1 MESASEIAPG
11 LPSNSR
17 KTARPKKNPGR
28 SRITNGALLPGRDGR
43 GPWTRRCRDLINEF
57 VNEQLAGI
65 DNCSP
70 AERAIVRHI
79 ATLITELERLESKF
93 AAKDEATPAQLLL
106 YGRTANTLR
115 RLLESI
121 GLQRRSR
128 NLNPKLDDLLL
139 EHQQRA
145 AAVNEVAD

>member
-1 MESASEIAPG
+1 MESISEIASG
-11 LPSNSR
+11 SVSDRRRLRSS
-17 KTARPKKNPGR
+17 R
-28 SRITNGALLPGRDGR
+28 SRITNGALFADGR
-43 GPWTRRCRDLINEF
+43 SSWARRARDLINEF

-70 AERAIVRHI
+70 AERAIVRSI
-79 ATLITELERLESKF
+79 ETLITELERLESKF

-145 AAVNEVAD
+145 AAVNEVADG

>member
-1 MESASEIAPG
+1 MESISEIASG
-11 LPSNSR
+11 SVSDRRRLRSS
-17 KTARPKKNPGR
+17 R
-28 SRITNGALLPGRDGR
+28 SRITNGALFADGR
-43 GPWTRRCRDLINEF
+43 SSWARRARDLINEF

-70 AERAIVRHI
+70 AERAIVRRI

-145 AAVNEVAD
+145 AAVNEVADG

>member
-1 MESASEIAPG
+1 MESISEITSG
-11 LPSNSR
+11 SVSDRRRLRSS
-17 KTARPKKNPGR
+17 R
-28 SRITNGALLPGRDGR
+28 SRITNGALFADGR
-43 GPWTRRCRDLINEF
+43 SSWARRARDLINEF

-70 AERAIVRHI
+70 AERAIVRRI

-145 AAVNEVAD
+145 AAVNEVADG